1 MVECYHC
8 SITPN
13 IAPVISLITGTFCCF
28 FCTAAA
34 FQILMLKDPTGYGFT
49 IKGPSP
55 VCVVKVKRA
64 SSAAAAGL
72 APGDFIER
80 INGQNVTGLSDES
93 VLALIT

>member
-1 MVECYHC
+1 
-8 SITPN
+8 
-13 IAPVISLITGTFCCF
+13 
-28 FCTAAA
+28 
-34 FQILMLKDPTGYGFT
+34 MLKDLTAGYGFT

-72 APGDFIER
+72 ASGDFIER
-80 INGQNVTGLSDES
+80 INGQNVTGLSAES